1 MIIFVYKRILFTLL
15 AVAGLAGIA
24 LGKTLP
30 MTPKPNAVGEKRADA
45 VPEVVVDTVA
55 NPGEP
60 QLPVVDPSG
69 AREIAISV
77 NTQYQE
83 IDNFGASGAW
93 TATGVGKYW
102 SKAKKNEAA
111 TLLFSQEMKADGS
124 PKGIGLSAWRFNIGG
139 GSALP
144 TGKRNGKHALG
155 GPRGRWGHDNWRS
168 AECFKYSEK
177 SAIDPKAQEGGIWF
191 LKKAQEMGVEDLI
204 GFVNSPP
211 FWLTYNEKAH
221 HGDLSS
227 VTVTN
232 HKGGVSYKPRFSS
245 NLPDDKHGDF
255 ANFLVEVIKH
265 LRDREGIQLD
275 YISPINEPTWAWV
288 NNGVKSG
295 EDLGGNNQE
304 GCPYNNEQLK
314 SVVEKL
320 YDALQR
326 EGLGEVFI
334 DGPDAVEYPAILDP
348 KYTANTEFWDNQS
361 DYSGGMNKYGL
372 GDYKQYLKLFLEDP
386 EFSEKVHNTVS
397 VHGYWA
403 DYTEDRLTTLRELV
417 LQNKNEYNPD
427 AKIWMSEVCGM
438 GTGPL
443 RDWSEG
449 RYTGKDMTRAL
460 HWSRTI
466 HYDLTRMNASAWHW
480 WTAISSVEYDDGL
493 LFTSVDF
500 TRSDT
505 SDETLYET
513 KQLWALGNFSRFI
526 RPGFKRVKLDGAD
539 EMTGLKG
546 SAYISENDKR
556 LVVVFINHNDT
567 NEKVNL
573 TGVDSYRN
581 FKVYVTD
588 ENHDLA
594 YMGETAHKL
603 SIPKKAVVT
612 LVAEKGAESPSSQ

>member
-1 MIIFVYKRILFTLL
+1 
-15 AVAGLAGIA
+15 
-24 LGKTLP
+24 
-30 MTPKPNAVGEKRADA
+30 MTPNPNAAGEKRADA
-45 VPEVVVDTVA
+45 VA

-60 QLPVVDPSG
+60 QLPAADPSG
-69 AREIAISV
+69 AREIPINV
-77 NTQYQE
+77 DTQYQE

-93 TATGVGKYW
+93 TAAGIGKYW
-102 SKAKKNEAA
+102 SDAKKEEVA

-124 PKGIGLSAWRFNIGG
+124 PKGVGLSAWRFNIGG

-144 TGKRNGKHALG
+144 SGEPNGVHALTG
-155 GPRGRWGHDNWRS
+155 STGRWGHENWRS
-168 AECFKYSEK
+168 VECFKYSATGAMNCE
-177 SAIDPKAQEGGIWF
+177 AQQGGIWF

-211 FWLTYNEKAH
+211 FWMTQNGKTH
-221 HGDLSS
+221 VSDLSN
-227 VTVTN
+227 VVVTN
-232 HKGGVSYKPRFSS
+232 YKGSASYKPRFSS
-245 NLPDDKHGDF
+245 NLPDDKHDDF

-265 LRDREGIQLD
+265 LRDHDGILLD

-295 EDLGGNNQE
+295 EDLGCNNQE

-326 EGLGEVFI
+326 EGLGEVII
-334 DGPDAVEYPAILDP
+334 DGPDAVEYPALLDP
-348 KYTANTEFWDNQS
+348 EYAANTMFWDGQPE
-361 DYSGGMNKYGL
+361 YRAGMNAYGM

-386 EFSEKVHNTVS
+386 EFSAKVHHTVS
-397 VHGYWA
+397 AHGYWA
-403 DYTEDRLTTLRELV
+403 DYKEERLTTLRELV
-417 LQNKNEYNPD
+417 LQNKNEYNPH

-449 RYTGKDMTRAL
+449 RSLGSDMTRAL

-466 HYDLTRMNASAWHW
+466 HYDLTRLNASAWEW
-480 WTAISSVEYDDGL
+480 WTAISNTDYDDGL
-493 LFTSVDF
+493 LFTSEDF
-500 TRSDT
+500 TRT
-505 SDETLYET
+505 NTTDETLYVT

-539 EMTGLKG
+539 EIMGLKG
-546 SAYISENDKR
+546 SAYVSEDNAR
-556 LVVVFINHNDT
+556 LVVVFVNHGDA

-573 TGVDSYRN
+573 TGVDDYGR
-581 FKVYVTD
+581 FKVYLTD
-588 ENHDLA
+588 EGHDLA
-594 YMGETAHKL
+594 YVGETGAAL
-603 SIPKKAVVT
+603 FVPKRAVVT
-612 LVAEKGAESPSSQ
+612 LVADKGAEFLSNR